1 MKKVNII
8 AGLLGAGLVISL
20 YVNVAQ
26 HSTVT
31 NQQQIIQS
39 AQKKEKKSASEL
51 ASIKRDNRTL
61 KTQVDSAKT
70 TINNSGKSSTEI
82 EFNNVSNDFLK
93 SMFTYDSKSYEQR
106 KDKVKDLLSDKLFE
120 QYFPKNQFFGD
131 SNNVTSKLDKAQ
143 VYTKSLQDSTMQ
155 GMAVIDYESKSGD
168 NDFKKDTVVYQLTF
182 DTTTNKLTDVQ
193 NLGHVMKGNNVQ

>member
-20 YVNVAQ
+20 YANVAQ

-31 NQQQIIQS
+31 NQQQTIQS

-61 KTQVDSAKT
+61 KTQVDSVKT

-93 SMFTYDSKSYEQR
+93 AMFNYDSKSYEQR

-131 SNNVTSKLDKAQ
+131 SSNVTSKLDKAQ